1 MNEKQL
7 KSVLLGSG
15 AAVALLASPAVA
27 GEVDDLKAQIE
38 ALQQRLDTVEVQQSK
53 IEDTQERV
61 APANAVTAG
70 DFPGSWKLPGSDTSI
85 SFSGYVKADFIY
97 DLDSLT
103 NSDSF
108 GVSGI
113 ALDNSAAARR
123 DGNARLH
130 ARQSRFRFDSRTPT
144 DWGMLRTRIE
154 GDFFGN
160 GGNQNASNSN
170 TFRLRQAFGQLGP
183 VLAGQTFTT
192 FSDSSTFIDTVD
204 FYGTVGVE
212 FARQAMIRYSTTL
225 AEGLG
230 LDLAVENPNSRIF
243 FARSAATTGG
253 SLINTQTTDQMPD
266 LVARFTYND
275 SWGALNAAVVGR
287 QFTFDA
293 GNGRSDSTM
302 GYGVHLGGN
311 VNLWEGGNVGV
322 LWNFGD
328 GIGRYI
334 TGGLYRG
341 AVASCSQG
349 NVTPGQAG
357 CDVKVDTIWSQG
369 GTVRLT
375 HNWTDNVRSSLH
387 YGWVR
392 TDLPVGKLT
401 TPGLGLTAANGLNKS
416 VDYLSGN
423 IIWSPVSRVNIGF
436 EVLHGWRDTHQ
447 ANATNNAGEATR
459 FQLGMQ
465 YVF

>member
-15 AAVALLASPAVA
+15 AAVALLATPAVA

-38 ALQQRLDTVEVQQSK
+38 ALQQRLDTVEVQQTK
-53 IEDTQERV
+53 IEDSQERV

-97 DLDSLT
+97 DFDALT

-113 ALDNSAAARR
+113 ALDNSASARR
-123 DGNARLH
+123 DGNVRLH

-144 DWGMLRTRIE
+144 DWGMMRTRIE
-154 GDFFGN
+154 GDFFGAN
-160 GGNQNASNSN
+160 GNQTASNSN
-170 TFRLRQAFGQLGP
+170 SFRLRQAFGQLGP

-192 FSDSSTFIDTVD
+192 FSDTSTYPDTVD
-204 FYGTVGVE
+204 FYGCAGVE
-212 FARQAMIRYSTTL
+212 FARQAMIRYSASL

-230 LDLAVENPNSRIF
+230 LDLAVENPQSRIF
-243 FARSAATTGG
+243 FANAAGTARST
-253 SLINTQTTDQMPD
+253 NTNDHMPD
-266 LVARFTYND
+266 LVARFTYSD
-275 SWGALNAAVVGR
+275 SWGAVNLAGVGR
-287 QFTFDA
+287 YFTFDA
-293 GNGRSDSTM
+293 GNGQSDSSL
-302 GYGVHLGGN
+302 GYGVHAGAN
-311 VNLWEGGNVGV
+311 VNLWEGGNIGGV
-322 LWNFGD
+322 FNFGD

-341 AVASCSQG
+341 AVAQCT
-349 NVTPGQAG
+349 NPAKNLTPGTAG
-357 CDVKVDTIWSQG
+357 CNVDVDTIWSMG
-369 GTVRLT
+369 GMVRLT
-375 HNWTDNVRSSLH
+375 HRWTDNLRSNVH
-387 YGWVR
+387 YGFVR
-392 TDLPVGKLT
+392 TDVPVSQLT
-401 TPGLGLTAANGLNKS
+401 SAGLGTTAANGLNNS

-423 IIWSPVSRVNIGF
+423 IIWSPVSRVNIGL
-436 EVLHGWRDTHQ
+436 EVMHGWRDSHQ
-447 ANATNNAGEATR
+447 SSQTNNAGEATR
-459 FQLGMQ
+459 VQLGMQ